1 MPTYTYAQILNYVQ
15 AAIVDVLENGQ
26 SVAWNGQTYT
36 KADLKT
42 LTDMEDYYQSKS
54 LQENLKNSRKRY
66 SGRVRYV

>member
-15 AAIVDVLENGQ
+15 AAIVDVLQNGQ
-26 SVAWNGQTYT
+26 VVAWNGQTYT

-66 SGRVRYV
+66 SGRIRYV